1 MTIFSATQRCDI
13 VATLFWIVTT
23 LFQHCKAVLRHIKRE
38 QASLLVGVAQR
49 CLCLSFLFNP
59 HPISSN
65 NNITWSNRWGM
76 RINEMITKDDQYLT
90 SCKQYICVE
99 SSKSSLKSPD
109 QGVSQ
114 GSVLGPLLYLVYT
127 SSIGKIL
134 KCHGIQYHLYV
145 DDSQITKYMSRLR
158 LIWALSYRWLNQRMS
173 CVLKT
178 FILGWCIMTIS

>member
-1 MTIFSATQRCDI
+1 MLCCAKNRRCESSR
-13 VATLFWIVTT
+13 VTSPLSST
-23 LFQHCKAVLRHIKRE
+23 NLAVSSHI
-38 QASLLVGVAQR
+38 LVGVAQKW
-49 CLCLSFLFNP
+49 LCLIFLFNP

-65 NNITWSNRWGM
+65 NNTTWSNRWGM
-76 RINEMITKDDQYLT
+76 RINEMITKDEQYLT

-99 SSKSSLKSPD
+99 SSKSSLKSLD

-127 SSIGKIL
+127 SSSGKIL
-134 KCHGIQYHLYV
+134 KRHGIQYDLYA

-158 LIWALSYRWLNQRMS
+158 LTRAFSYRWLNQRLS

-178 FILGWCIMTIS
+178 FILGWFIMTLS